1 MSVLNR
7 PLFRRP
13 SAMPPSRGP
22 MPVVNRE
29 EGSSEKGEQGIASK
43 LMEALSNI
51 VGKAEPSTS
60 SQKESDINFYR
71 DKGYD
76 DAEITL
82 ILNGLLNPFEF
93 DPGVF
98 TLNYDMEAAINEG
111 KLIERG
117 GFNSVVREGELL
129 PDDYSVLREGE
140 KIKKRGDPNSV
151 LREGELMP
159 SSELNYL
166 KNLDPNSVV
175 RQGELSPS
183 RSTVREGELF
193 PGFAMGGETNGLEKL
208 SQMRFRQEGSPMM
221 GEQVDAGNVGI
232 LDGFDE
238 QQAASMVQEGE
249 QSREQIDGAQDYDEL
264 MKSTRGDNAS
274 EEERRNELAQLV
286 GQEDAQQTPDSVLAL
301 IQPVMQMLETEAA
314 DTGIAQVEGQNM
326 PPEMMGTGIAQ
337 FAEGGAVLKI
347 PKYSNGTGSSGASVE
362 DQYLKESGLLNQPT
376 ESDDTIQYP
385 GTSEFLLG
393 MINDMETPLGTGNQA
408 IMNKYQDNYKLFSEI
423 LGGQGPTKDQMI
435 GEILTSVVSPLA
447 FAYAQGADL
456 KDILPEGTAAIGKIA
471 KNYDALS
478 SKQTSQIKNLALT
491 EAMKTKEDPLMEV
504 YLRDNPDTPDVN
516 ESLQKVFR
524 KESEVLANKNLYSPE
539 SIAEVEARIGKTIA
553 ETDKLKTETA
563 LSEVEL
569 KYADIMANKDIQH
582 KDSLIDSV
590 KINNSINEV
599 ILEFKPETLT
609 AELNKINLT
618 NIEQGIRN
626 DTLRPKLEAEL
637 ETTLVQLDIA
647 EQNLK
652 QEIITT
658 KYADELEG
666 LKGDKLQVEIDR
678 LEQDYDFNTDN
689 NYLLLKEKEA
699 EIKNIKLT
707 GESIDL
713 ENEYKTYQNQYA
725 EEGFSEDLTAKIL
738 DNNNKRIIN
747 AQEVVNL
754 EYLPEE
760 KELNLKQLKKDI
772 EKTVID
778 TEGQKIIND
787 KGEIELN
794 FLNDKLTNDAIEQ
807 MLKIEELE
815 FKVNN
820 PPKDW
825 QKIGAVVDYKNK
837 WYDSAIVKTTVESQ
851 DKMGELLV
859 SATADTGAG
868 DISFVYQF
876 MKMLDPNS
884 VVREGEFAT
893 AETAGGVPEFI
904 WKNYNNLTR
913 GEGRRLSGDTKA
925 DFLQI
930 AAKMYVQRLKN
941 YDAEWQTQSR
951 IAGNLFGDD
960 MIENAIP
967 YIDVNIDLLTQLS
980 NAQTIKKFQDNMNL
994 GLGEVSPEN
1003 MLYGGDET
1011 TNFES
1016 LIEQIKLHGKGS

>member
-1 MSVLNR
+1 
-7 PLFRRP
+7 
-13 SAMPPSRGP
+13 
-22 MPVVNRE
+22 
-29 EGSSEKGEQGIASK
+29 
-43 LMEALSNI
+43 
-51 VGKAEPSTS
+51 
-60 SQKESDINFYR
+60 
-71 DKGYD
+71 
-76 DAEITL
+76 
-82 ILNGLLNPFEF
+82 
-93 DPGVF
+93 
-98 TLNYDMEAAINEG
+98 
-111 KLIERG
+111 
-117 GFNSVVREGELL
+117 
-129 PDDYSVLREGE
+129 
-140 KIKKRGDPNSV
+140 
-151 LREGELMP
+151 
-159 SSELNYL
+159 
-166 KNLDPNSVV
+166 
-175 RQGELSPS
+175 
-183 RSTVREGELF
+183 
-193 PGFAMGGETNGLEKL
+193 
-208 SQMRFRQEGSPMM
+208 
-221 GEQVDAGNVGI
+221 
-232 LDGFDE
+232 
-238 QQAASMVQEGE
+238 
-249 QSREQIDGAQDYDEL
+249 
-264 MKSTRGDNAS
+264 
-274 EEERRNELAQLV
+274 
-286 GQEDAQQTPDSVLAL
+286 
-301 IQPVMQMLETEAA
+301 MLETEAA

-347 PKYSNGTGSSGASVE
+347 PKYSTGTSSSGVSVE
-362 DQYLKESGLLNQPT
+362 EEQGFGMNQST
-376 ESDDTIQYP
+376 ESDNTIQYP
-385 GTSEFLLG
+385 GTANFLLD
-393 MINDMETPLGTGNQA
+393 MINDMETPLGTRNQA
-408 IMNKYQDNYKLFSEI
+408 IMNKYEDNYKLFSEI

-456 KDILPEGTAAIGKIA
+456 KDIVPEGTAAIGKIA
-471 KNYDALS
+471 KNYDALT

-491 EAMKTKEDPLMEV
+491 EAMKTKEDPLMQV
-504 YLRDNPDTPDVN
+504 YLRDDPKTPDVN

-524 KESEVLANKNLYSPE
+524 KESEVLANKDLYSPE

-647 EQNLK
+647 GEELK
-652 QEIITT
+652 QKIITT

-666 LKGDKLQVEIDR
+666 LKGDKLQAEIDR

-699 EIKNIKLT
+699 EIKNLKLT

-738 DNNNKRIIN
+738 ENNNKRIVN
-747 AQEVVNL
+747 AQEVINL

-760 KELNLKQLKKDI
+760 KELNLEKLKKDI

-778 TEGQKIIND
+778 TEGQRIVND

-815 FKVNN
+815 FKINN

-825 QKIGAVVDYKNK
+825 QKINAVVDYKNK
-837 WYDSAIVKTTVESQ
+837 WYDSAIVKSTVESQ
-851 DKMGELLV
+851 DKMGELVV

-904 WKNYNNLTR
+904 WKTYNNLTR

-941 YDAEWQTQSR
+941 YDAEWQIQSK

-980 NAQTIKKFQDNMNL
+980 NAETIKNFQDKNNL
-994 GLGEVSPEN
+994 GLGEVTPEN

>member
-29 EGSSEKGEQGIASK
+29 EGSSEKGEESIASK
-43 LMEALSNI
+43 LMGALSNI
-51 VGKAEPSTS
+51 IGKAEPSTG

-71 DKGYD
+71 DKGYN
-76 DAEITL
+76 DAEISL
-82 ILNGLLNPFEF
+82 ILNGMLNPMEF

-98 TLNYDMEAAINEG
+98 TLNFDMEAAVNEG
-111 KLIERG
+111 KLIRKENS
-117 GFNSVVREGELL
+117 NSVVREGEL
-129 PDDYSVLREGE
+129 PG
-140 KIKKRGDPNSV
+140 IGV
-151 LREGELMP
+151 LREGELP
-159 SSELNYL
+159 
-166 KNLDPNSVV
+166 
-175 RQGELSPS
+175 
-183 RSTVREGELF
+183 T
-193 PGFAMGGETNGLEKL
+193 FAMGGETNGLEEL
-208 SQMRFRQEGSPMM
+208 SRMRFRQEGSPMM

-232 LDGFDE
+232 LDGFSE
-238 QQAASMVQEGE
+238 QQASSMVQEGE
-249 QSREQIDGAQDYDEL
+249 QSREQIDGAQNYDEL

-274 EEERRNELAQLV
+274 EEERRDELAQLV
-286 GQEDAQQTPDSVLAL
+286 GEEDAQQTPDSVLAL

-347 PKYSNGTGSSGASVE
+347 PKYSTGTSSSGVSVE
-362 DQYLKESGLLNQPT
+362 EEQGFGFVPKPK
-376 ESDDTIQYP
+376 SDDTIQYP
-385 GTSEFLLG
+385 ETASFLLD
-393 MINDMETPLGTGNQA
+393 MINDMETPLGTRNQA
-408 IMNKYQDNYKLFSEI
+408 IMDKYEDNYKLFSEI
-423 LGGQGPTKDQMI
+423 LGGQGPSKDQMI

-456 KDILPEGTAAIGKIA
+456 KDILPQGTAAIGKIA

-478 SKQTSQIKNLALT
+478 SKQTSQIRNLALT

-504 YLRDNPDTPDVN
+504 YLRDNPNTPDVN

-524 KESEVLANKNLYSPE
+524 KESEVLANKDLYSAE
-539 SIAEVEARIGKTIA
+539 SIAEVEARVAKTTA
-553 ETDKLKTETA
+553 ETDQIKTQTA

-647 EQNLK
+647 EENLK
-652 QEIITT
+652 QEIITST
-658 KYADELEG
+658 YAKQLEG
-666 LKGDKLQVEIDR
+666 LKGEKLQAEIDKLTQEH
-678 LEQDYDFNTDN
+678 DFNTDN
-689 NYLLLKEKEA
+689 NFLLLKEKEA
-699 EIKNIKLT
+699 EIKNLKLT
-707 GESIDL
+707 GESIEL

-725 EEGFSEDLTAKIL
+725 DEGFSEDLTAKIL
-738 DNNNKRIIN
+738 ENNNKRIVN
-747 AQEVVNL
+747 AQEVINL

-760 KELNLKQLKKDI
+760 KELNLKKLKKDI

-815 FKVNN
+815 FKINN

-825 QKIGAVVDYKNK
+825 QKINAVVDYKNK
-837 WYDSAIVKTTVESQ
+837 WYDSAIVKSTVESQ
-851 DKMGELLV
+851 DKMGELVV

-904 WKNYNNLTR
+904 WKTYNNLSR

-941 YDAEWQTQSR
+941 YDAEWQTQSK

-980 NAQTIKKFQDNMNL
+980 NAQTIKKFQDNSNL
-994 GLGEVSPEN
+994 GLGEVTPEN
-1003 MLYGGDET
+1003 MLYGGEDET

>member
-117 GFNSVVREGELL
+117 
-129 PDDYSVLREGE
+129 
-140 KIKKRGDPNSV
+140 DPNSV
-151 LREGELMP
+151 VREGELMP

-175 RQGELSPS
+175 REGELSPS
-183 RSTVREGELF
+183 RSVVREGEMF

-249 QSREQIDGAQDYDEL
+249 QSREQIDGAQNYDEL

-884 VVREGEFAT
+884 VVR
-893 AETAGGVPEFI
+893 
-904 WKNYNNLTR
+904 
-913 GEGRRLSGDTKA
+913 
-925 DFLQI
+925 
-930 AAKMYVQRLKN
+930 
-941 YDAEWQTQSR
+941 
-951 IAGNLFGDD
+951 
-960 MIENAIP
+960 
-967 YIDVNIDLLTQLS
+967 
-980 NAQTIKKFQDNMNL
+980 
-994 GLGEVSPEN
+994 
-1003 MLYGGDET
+1003 
-1011 TNFES
+1011 
-1016 LIEQIKLHGKGS
+1016 

>member
-7 PLFRRP
+7 PLFKRP

-29 EGSSEKGEQGIASK
+29 KGSSEKGEESIASR

-51 VGKAEPSTS
+51 VGKAEPSTG

-117 GFNSVVREGELL
+117 NPNSVVREGELL

-140 KIKKRGDPNSV
+140 KIKKMNPSNSV
-151 LREGELMP
+151 VREGELMP

-166 KNLDPNSVV
+166 KNLNPNSVV
-175 RQGELSPS
+175 REGELSPS
-183 RSTVREGELF
+183 RSVLREGELF
-193 PGFAMGGETNGLEKL
+193 PGFAMGGETNSLEEL
-208 SQMRFRQEGSPMM
+208 SRMRFRQQGSPMM

-232 LDGFDE
+232 LDGFSE
-238 QQAASMVQEGE
+238 QQASAMVQEGE
-249 QSREQIDGAQDYDEL
+249 QSKAQIDGAQNYDDL

-274 EEERRNELAQLV
+274 EEERRDELAQLV
-286 GQEDAQQTPDSVLAL
+286 GEEDAQQTPDSVLAL

-314 DTGIAQVEGQNM
+314 DTGIAQVKGQNM
-326 PPEMMGTGIAQ
+326 PPEMMSTGIAQ

-347 PKYSNGTGSSGASVE
+347 PKYSTGTSSSGVSVE
-362 DQYLKESGLLNQPT
+362 EEQGFGMNQST
-376 ESDDTIQYP
+376 KSDDTIQYP

-393 MINDMETPLGTGNQA
+393 MINDMETPLGTRNQA
-408 IMNKYQDNYKLFSEI
+408 IMDKYEDNYKLFSEI
-423 LGGQGPTKDQMI
+423 LGGQGPSKDQMI
-435 GEILTSVVSPLA
+435 GEILTTVVSPAA

-456 KDILPEGTAAIGKIA
+456 KDILPQGTAAIGKIA
-471 KNYDALS
+471 KNYDALT
-478 SKQTSQIKNLALT
+478 SKGEAQIRNLAVT

-504 YLRDNPDTPDVN
+504 YLRDNPNTPDVN

-524 KESEVLANKNLYSPE
+524 KESEVLANKDLYSPE
-539 SIAEVEARIGKTIA
+539 SIAEVEARVAKTTA

-599 ILEFKPETLT
+599 ILEFKPENLT

-647 EQNLK
+647 GEELK
-652 QEIITT
+652 QKIITT

-666 LKGDKLQVEIDR
+666 LKGDKLQAEIDR

-699 EIKNIKLT
+699 EIKNLKLT

-725 EEGFSEDLTAKIL
+725 EKGFSEDLTAKIL
-738 DNNNKRIIN
+738 ENNNKRIIN
-747 AQEVVNL
+747 AQEVINL

-825 QKIGAVVDYKNK
+825 QKINAVVDYKNK

-851 DKMGELLV
+851 DKMSELVV

-904 WKNYNNLTR
+904 WKTYNNLSK

-980 NAQTIKKFQDNMNL
+980 NAETIKNFQDKNNL
-994 GLGEVSPEN
+994 GLGEVTPEN

>member
-7 PLFRRP
+7 PLFRRS

-60 SQKESDINFYR
+60 SQKESDIKFYR
-71 DKGYD
+71 DKGYSD
-76 DAEITL
+76 SEISL
-82 ILNGLLNPFEF
+82 IFNGMLNPMQF

-98 TLNYDMEAAINEG
+98 TLNFDMEAAVNEG
-111 KLIERG
+111 KLIRKG
-117 GFNSVVREGELL
+117 DPNSVVREGEL
-129 PDDYSVLREGE
+129 P
-140 KIKKRGDPNSV
+140 
-151 LREGELMP
+151 
-159 SSELNYL
+159 
-166 KNLDPNSVV
+166 
-175 RQGELSPS
+175 
-183 RSTVREGELF
+183 T
-193 PGFAMGGETNGLEKL
+193 FAMGGETNGLEEL
-208 SQMRFRQEGSPMM
+208 SRMRFRQEGSPMM

-232 LDGFDE
+232 LDGFSE
-238 QQAASMVQEGE
+238 QQASAMVQEGE
-249 QSREQIDGAQDYDEL
+249 QSKAQIDGAQDYDEL

-347 PKYSNGTGSSGASVE
+347 PKYSTGTSSSGVSVE
-362 DQYLKESGLLNQPT
+362 EEQGFGMNQST
-376 ESDDTIQYP
+376 KSDNTIQYP
-385 GTSEFLLG
+385 GTANFLLD
-393 MINDMETPLGTGNQA
+393 MINDMETPLGTRNQA
-408 IMNKYQDNYKLFSEI
+408 IMDKYEDNYKLFSEI
-423 LGGQGPTKDQMI
+423 LGGQGPSKDQMI

-456 KDILPEGTAAIGKIA
+456 KDILPQGTAAIGKIA

-491 EAMKTKEDPLMEV
+491 EAMKTKEDPLMQV
-504 YLRDNPDTPDVN
+504 YLRDNPKTPDVN

-524 KESEVLANKNLYSPE
+524 KESEVLANKDLYSPE

-647 EQNLK
+647 GEELK
-652 QEIITT
+652 QKIITT

-666 LKGDKLQVEIDR
+666 LKGDKLQAEIDR

-699 EIKNIKLT
+699 EIKNLKLT

-738 DNNNKRIIN
+738 ENNNKRIVN
-747 AQEVVNL
+747 AQEVINL

-760 KELNLKQLKKDI
+760 KELNLEKLKKDI

-794 FLNDKLTNDAIEQ
+794 FLDEKLTNEAIEQ

-825 QKIGAVVDYKNK
+825 QKINAVVDYKNK

-851 DKMGELLV
+851 DKMSELVV

-904 WKNYNNLTR
+904 WKTYNNLSR

-967 YIDVNIDLLTQLS
+967 YLDINIDLLTQLS
-980 NAQTIKKFQDNMNL
+980 NAQTIKNFQDKNNL
-994 GLGEVSPEN
+994 GLGEVTPEN

>member
-22 MPVVNRE
+22 MAVVNRE
-29 EGSSEKGEQGIASK
+29 EGSPEKGEENIATK
-43 LMEALSNI
+43 LMEALSKMI
-51 VGKAEPSTS
+51 GKAEPSTG

-76 DAEITL
+76 DAEISL
-82 ILNGLLNPFEF
+82 ILNGILNPIEF

-98 TLNYDMEAAINEG
+98 TLNFDMEAAVNEG
-111 KLIERG
+111 KLIRKE
-117 GFNSVVREGELL
+117 NSYSVVREGEL
-129 PDDYSVLREGE
+129 P
-140 KIKKRGDPNSV
+140 
-151 LREGELMP
+151 
-159 SSELNYL
+159 
-166 KNLDPNSVV
+166 
-175 RQGELSPS
+175 PS
-183 RSTVREGELF
+183 RSVVREGEL
-193 PGFAMGGETNGLEKL
+193 PTFAMGGETNGLEEL
-208 SQMRFRQEGSPMM
+208 SRMRFRQEGSPMM

-232 LDGFDE
+232 LDGFSE

-249 QSREQIDGAQDYDEL
+249 QSREQIDGAQNYDEL

-274 EEERRNELAQLV
+274 EEERRDELAQLV
-286 GQEDAQQTPDSVLAL
+286 GEEDAQQTPDSVLAL

-347 PKYSNGTGSSGASVE
+347 PKYSKGTSSSGVSVE
-362 DQYLKESGLLNQPT
+362 EEQGFGFVPKPK
-376 ESDDTIQYP
+376 SDDTIQYP
-385 GTSEFLLG
+385 ETASFLLD
-393 MINDMETPLGTGNQA
+393 MINDMETPLGAGNQA
-408 IMNKYQDNYKLFSEI
+408 IMDKYEDNYKLFSEI

-456 KDILPEGTAAIGKIA
+456 KDIVPEGTAAIGKIA
-471 KNYDALS
+471 KNYDALT

-504 YLRDNPDTPDVN
+504 YLRDDPNTPDVN

-524 KESEVLANKNLYSPE
+524 RESQVLSNPSLFTAE
-539 SIAEVEARIGKTIA
+539 SIADLEARIAKTTA
-553 ETDKLKTETA
+553 ETDQIKTQTA

-590 KINNSINEV
+590 KINNAINEV

-658 KYADELEG
+658 KYADQLKGLE
-666 LKGDKLQVEIDR
+666 GDKLQAEIDR

-699 EIKNIKLT
+699 QIKNLKLT

-713 ENEYKTYQNQYA
+713 ENEYKTYQNKYA
-725 EEGFSEDLTAKIL
+725 EEGFSEDLTSKIL
-738 DNNNKRIIN
+738 ENNNKRIIN
-747 AQEVVNL
+747 AQEVINL

-760 KELNLKQLKKDI
+760 KELNLEQLKKDI
-772 EKTVID
+772 EKTVMD

-825 QKIGAVVDYKNK
+825 QKISAVIDYKNK

-851 DKMGELLV
+851 DKMGELVV

-904 WKNYNNLTR
+904 WKTYNNLTK

-941 YDAEWQTQSR
+941 YDAEWQIQSK

-967 YIDVNIDLLTQLS
+967 YINVNIDLLTQLS
-980 NAQTIKKFQDNMNL
+980 NAETIKKFQDNSNL

-1011 TNFES
+1011 TNFED

>member
-7 PLFRRP
+7 PLFRRS

-29 EGSSEKGEQGIASK
+29 EGSSEKGEQGIASR

-60 SQKESDINFYR
+60 SQKESDIKFYR
-71 DKGYD
+71 DKGYSD
-76 DAEITL
+76 SEISL
-82 ILNGLLNPFEF
+82 IFNGMLNPMQF

-98 TLNYDMEAAINEG
+98 TLNFDMEAAVNEG
-111 KLIERG
+111 KLIRKG
-117 GFNSVVREGELL
+117 DPNSVVREGELF
-129 PDDYSVLREGE
+129 
-140 KIKKRGDPNSV
+140 K
-151 LREGELMP
+151 
-159 SSELNYL
+159 
-166 KNLDPNSVV
+166 DPNSVV
-175 RQGELSPS
+175 R
-183 RSTVREGELF
+183 EGEL
-193 PGFAMGGETNGLEKL
+193 PTFAMGGETNGLEEL
-208 SQMRFRQEGSPMM
+208 SRMRFRQEGSPMM
-221 GEQVDAGNVGI
+221 GEQVDVGNVGI
-232 LDGFDE
+232 LDGFSE
-238 QQAASMVQEGE
+238 QQASSMVQEGE
-249 QSREQIDGAQDYDEL
+249 QSREQIDGAQNYDEL

-286 GQEDAQQTPDSVLAL
+286 GEEDAQQTPDSVLAL

-347 PKYSNGTGSSGASVE
+347 PKYSTGTSSSGVSVE
-362 DQYLKESGLLNQPT
+362 EEQGFGMNQST
-376 ESDDTIQYP
+376 KSDNTIQYP
-385 GTSEFLLG
+385 GTANFLLD
-393 MINDMETPLGTGNQA
+393 MINDMETPLGTRNQA
-408 IMNKYQDNYKLFSEI
+408 IMNKYEDNYKLFSEI
-423 LGGQGPTKDQMI
+423 LGGQGPSKDQMI

-456 KDILPEGTAAIGKIA
+456 KDILPQGTAAIGKIA

-491 EAMKTKEDPLMEV
+491 EAMKTKEDPLMQV
-504 YLRDNPDTPDVN
+504 YLRDNPKTPDVN

-524 KESEVLANKNLYSPE
+524 KESEVLANKDLYSPE

-590 KINNSINEV
+590 EINNSINKV

-647 EQNLK
+647 GEELK
-652 QEIITT
+652 QKIITT

-666 LKGDKLQVEIDR
+666 LKGDKLQAEIDR

-699 EIKNIKLT
+699 EIKNLKLT

-738 DNNNKRIIN
+738 ENNNKRIVN
-747 AQEVVNL
+747 AQEVINL

-760 KELNLKQLKKDI
+760 KELNLEKLKKDI

-794 FLNDKLTNDAIEQ
+794 FLDEKLTNEAIEQ

-825 QKIGAVVDYKNK
+825 QKINAVVDYKNK

-851 DKMGELLV
+851 DKMSELVV

-904 WKNYNNLTR
+904 WKTYNNLSR

-967 YIDVNIDLLTQLS
+967 YLDINIDLLTQLS
-980 NAQTIKKFQDNMNL
+980 NAQTIKNFQDKNNL
-994 GLGEVSPEN
+994 GLGEVTPEN
-1003 MLYGGDET
+1003 MLYGGDDET